1 MCLHWSDICLIC
13 VKTFDDKCFL
23 LHFQIFAEC
32 WCNIQF
38 NVFATNITLKKKIH
52 FTDENPH
59 VKETSLLLRSL
70 FCIHICKWFI
80 SYEICQVHIFSYV
93 VLVPVS
99 VGQFYHSFCVMD
111 WSPESWLW
119 YSSGSFLM
127 YCVIYISA
135 PLRFSRYLIVEYS
148 ASFHRT
154 STTHTAMRA
163 PVGKRRISFTLSFIP
178 TSIFMAHFACS
189 GGCYGPAELDPG
201 ILCSLLFFPFL
212 RDCSF
217 FFPPLHDTRCKW
229 ALGGTE
235 SVALNVDF
243 CGTSGSLSHKLM
255 KQIYDG
261 CWAQQIKLTVM
272 YGGLM
277 PPWSL
282 HSTTGRSLP
291 GYTLVRIC

>member
-1 MCLHWSDICLIC
+1 MLFWFQCLLGNFITRSVWWTDHLSRDYDIRAQAFWCIVLYTYQRHYGLRGTSLWST
-13 VKTFDDKCFL
+13 V
-23 LHFQIFAEC
+23 LHFTGQA
-32 WCNIQF
+32 
-38 NVFATNITLKKKIH
+38 
-52 FTDENPH
+52 PH
-59 VKETSLLLRSL
+59 TQPWE
-70 FCIHICKWFI
+70 H
-80 SYEICQVHIFSYV
+80 
-93 VLVPVS
+93 
-99 VGQFYHSFCVMD
+99 
-111 WSPESWLW
+111 LW
-119 YSSGSFLM
+119 
-127 YCVIYISA
+127 
-135 PLRFSRYLIVEYS
+135 
-148 ASFHRT
+148 
-154 STTHTAMRA
+154 
-163 PVGKRRISFTLSFIP
+163 GKRRISFTLSFIP

-201 ILCSLLFFPFL
+201 ILCSLLFF
-212 RDCSF
+212 SF
-217 FFPPLHDTRCKW
+217 YRIVAFFSPLHDTRCKW
-229 ALGGTE
+229 ALGGSE